1 MANLEKKFNPTGNPG
16 WFDPA
21 NNPIALRPENIF
33 RSESAFNSFMSP
45 EVYGPDI
52 INQKREQLLAE
63 KAALQ
68 QKEFNKNYNSL
79 RLLTRQAFPY
89 SGGEQKADQLAL
101 SYLNQINAAES
112 PEELNELRLKLE
124 ELETNASS
132 RKAAVQPYQE
142 GESGFLT
149 GYRIAAETG
158 VNIFNAIK
166 NGVYTTT
173 QNLVTGTNDAA
184 RSQQNL
190 YKNLE
195 DLNDSQIKDIT
206 TYTDPTE
213 LFEIVDGVIKQK
225 HSKFESEALFNNIPN
240 FNQTLDKAL
249 KNPNK
254 AGAFND
260 FLQKQYD
267 LKSSRRGDMF
277 YRDDEETKNFLKKK
291 STESILNPEWE
302 EDKFFKYDL
311 ETEFIQNTQS
321 KLLREVDKIDSLPNS
336 ELTEDVLAERNKYV
350 ERLNSLKGRA
360 ENLESIYGINAKN
373 RTGAYRALLN
383 PITSITNLGR
393 NEFRA
398 ITYKNALYQPE
409 VIKYDALGRPVTSI
423 EFTYSKEDGSTGYNW
438 ESIPE
443 AGANM
448 IGIILPSLGAGR
460 AIGLATNL
468 AAGSKI
474 ASLATAGK
482 NLKTGYDALN
492 KVRGLKLADRLSTLG
507 TVTLTTLPM
516 MIEEEKTWGGD
527 YFKRGLAKALVEGVT
542 EAIGFPD
549 IGALRAR
556 PFMINLATAS
566 KRAAQLN
573 LKTSERLALGLTASA
588 QFGKSAVKQN
598 FIEAFEEEMSL
609 FGNALIEHTMFD
621 ESMFTEGQR
630 ERTKLSESSISDTFV
645 DSFIGGL
652 LYSAGTNV
660 GAAYNTLRK
669 DNVRNL
675 SNWQAANNPE
685 LFKAR
690 LQKSFNNGD
699 ITQEQ
704 FVKGLSRLNE
714 LSSVLTDE
722 TLGFANLRDLK
733 TLFQDKDAQ
742 YEYFQ
747 KALLARD
754 LLEFN
759 YDDLTDDD
767 KQALGKVK
775 IQERLS
781 NKAKEKLKTIRERV
795 AILNEKV
802 NSGKELTKEEALESV
817 KLTNTYSIL
826 NKLNKSIVNTG
837 ELTQEQLKI
846 FQEVGLKVDPT
857 ITFTREDYEKELKNI
872 TQDILKTRKQ
882 INKFE
887 NLTELEKQKIVE
899 KLFND
904 KAQRIQEIDSPY
916 LIKESMKNIKDD
928 LDYLKTT
935 KGANRHEIEQ
945 RELLYD
951 AYGRRY
957 YELTNRDENN
967 FNQVEQ
973 KFETS
978 GYYTNLKDVGNT
990 VQVLKDLEYL
1000 RQNKDVIDNNL
1011 FQAIEAN
1018 LVRILAE
1025 NIDNISNL
1033 TKQERIDTLT
1043 KFYEEIASVNPTA
1056 LYDLDRTNN
1065 IFSLYKD
1072 NDLVVGSNFTQAEVD
1087 QAREN
1092 YIQNKAAINSN
1103 KIANGKKPYEETES
1117 DKQASTTPVIPADPN
1132 IIQGLDPK
1140 IQEELDEDLNEILNI
1155 VQTIDP
1161 SSEEEDVYSPIVESV
1176 KNLVDKYEK
1185 QGLPVLKYIADT
1197 LVKNTFAY
1205 SPKEN
1210 SPYGLLNNLNQNYLN
1225 GRISIDELQDGLEN
1239 LNKNNPK
1246 SLSYLVAYETFATYV
1261 DSLGNIVKY
1270 DPKTEASLSTS
1281 PKAVAKDTTN
1291 EKPTTENTS
1300 IPKTTEE
1307 DEFGDAADVVDDED
1321 EFGDAK
1327 DVADDSNAFDKNSD
1341 GSTKQAD
1348 NSAEVITEAKR
1359 EQLLQ
1364 LASPLRTIAVELN
1377 ENDER
1382 STDPADIRRVN
1393 HINEAASEDFSPDNT
1408 LVLMNRQKFIRMYLE
1423 AKFPNKSTREIDE
1436 DINTINKF
1444 FEESEEGTPLPKEVV
1459 SLIGET
1465 LFSNG
1470 ERPKETGRKSEVYY
1484 WQSNKGKGFSQQPD
1498 VVVTYLDGKG
1508 KLLMFSDGY
1517 PLDLNTTAFD
1527 KEGKISWNVSK
1538 RIRKQLLAAGISEEQ
1553 IVEAH
1558 KTKADAFINLKAQ
1571 ITADNNKVV
1580 YTSTHS
1586 ISEGLIIT
1594 NPKNYVAGSTLAAEN
1609 NQGLGTPT
1617 IDSFK
1622 LVTNLNENVFG
1633 QRNQFE
1639 LGRLYYNVNGTPVKL
1654 SNRRIDQNE
1663 AEALADLLY
1672 GNPLEYP
1679 DEFETLDEF
1688 RQYLFNLINDINK
1701 ETRFYFILNS
1711 KYDSN
1716 NPEDNPILV
1725 RRRLGNNN
1733 FETVS
1738 KENFIETLT
1747 KSFYKA
1753 SKENIKNNKTIP
1765 RYSKVDGQ
1773 IQVTKQSQA
1782 NYLLSTHD
1790 FPTDGEGTISTNV
1803 NKVINFQ
1810 PKLSQEE
1817 LAKLQPSNVTKKT
1830 STPTAPV
1837 SDIEAQKDDIE
1848 QPSTNV
1854 VARVI
1859 SGGQTGADRLGLEVA
1874 KELGIETGGVAPKG
1888 YKTEKGSDS
1897 SLKDFGLTEDPS
1909 SSYNPRTEQNVK
1921 SSDATVIFGDVN
1933 SAGSKLTVSLLKK
1946 NNKPYIINPTAEQ
1959 LSTFLKDNKVK
1970 VLNVAGNRGSKLSP
1984 SQIEEYKNTLRIA
1997 LGQPAQ
2003 TTQPEVTVK
2012 PVPVTRPSGKTTKD
2026 GFVIM
2031 GESKDAVSN
2040 KPVKVIGSFNV
2051 MFPNRTEALA
2061 ATKAAGINKSTAIL
2075 EKMSDE
2081 EYANILRKFANTPI
2095 KRSIKVFTPQDGSL
2109 NSVVDPNDLFTF
2121 DANEKFLVLPI
2132 DENTNLTLPLIT
2144 KDTATYS
2151 LSFDFVDYQENEVA
2165 RFKKEGTPYSS
2176 YSNVISAYNP
2186 NKDNKLPANKEK
2198 QSFDSKGNTPAD
2210 ASKLA
2215 ENVPAETKKRPS
2227 LTELKNKNPKLA
2239 KHMNAEENEVTEAK
2253 AACTVKSSKL
2263 LNKVGVPKQ
2272 KTNPFKK

>member
-1 MANLEKKFNPTGNPG
+1 MANLEKKFNPLGGAGG
-16 WFDPA
+16 WFNAALTHP
-21 NNPIALRPENIF
+21 ALRAENIF
-33 RSESAFNSFMSP
+33 KDERSFNAFASP

-360 ENLESIYGINAKN
+360 ENLESIYGINAKD

-460 AIGLATNL
+460 AIGLTTNL

-516 MIEEEKTWGGD
+516 MIEEEKAWGGD
-527 YFKRGLAKALVEGVT
+527 YFKRGLAKALVEGLT

-1043 KFYEEIASVNPTA
+1043 KFYEEIASINPTA

-1307 DEFGDAADVVDDED
+1307 EDEFGDAADVVDDED

-1470 ERPKETGRKSEVYY
+1470 ERPKETGRKSEIYY

-1558 KTKADAFINLKAQ
+1558 KTKADDFIKLKAQ
-1571 ITADNNKVV
+1571 ITADNNRVV

-1830 STPTAPV
+1830 TTTPTTSTPVNKTDSKV
-1837 SDIEAQKDDIE
+1837 NDIQNRKDY
-1848 QPSTNV
+1848 SLN
-1854 VARVI
+1854 
-1859 SGGQTGADRLGLEVA
+1859 
-1874 KELGIETGGVAPKG
+1874 ELGVTVGNDGKFGGLYISNKLNSQGEPIIERITG
-1888 YKTEKGSDS
+1888 
-1897 SLKDFGLTEDPS
+1897 
-1909 SSYNPRTEQNVK
+1909 N
-1921 SSDATVIFGDVN
+1921 TVEEV
-1933 SAGSKLTVSLLKK
+1933 TKK
-1946 NNKPYIINPTAEQ
+1946 INA
-1959 LSTFLKDNKVK
+1959 KYD
-1970 VLNVAGNRGSKLSP
+1970 
-1984 SQIEEYKNTLRIA
+1984 EELA
-1997 LGQPAQ
+1997 ASEQPAQ

-2132 DENTNLTLPLIT
+2132 DENTNLALPLIT